1 MSLIVDS
8 LTKTYGEQYAVN
20 DVSFEAKKGQVL
32 GFLGPNGAGKSTTMK
47 MICGYVAPTSGNI
60 SVCGHDVLT
69 SPLQAK
75 RHIGYLPEHNPL
87 YTEMYVRE
95 YLLFV
100 AGIYK
105 LANAKERVAEVIDIT
120 GLNKE
125 ANKHIHALSKGYRQ
139 RVGIAQAII
148 HKPDILIL
156 DEPTSG
162 LDMNQLVDIRKLIID
177 LGKENTVIL
186 STHIMQEVEAMC
198 DRVLILNNG
207 KLIADDPIEKLTSR
221 LQGQTIVE
229 ILLDQE
235 IDIEILESI
244 EGVKNVEKEG
254 LRYRVT
260 CDSSSDLRGDIFDAV
275 VSSNGK
281 IYEMTTDQ
289 INMER
294 VFTELTKSDHA

>member
-20 DVSFEAKKGQVL
+20 AVSFEAKKGQVL

-47 MICGYVAPTSGNI
+47 MICGYVTPTSGNI

-221 LQGQTIVE
+221 LQGQTIVK

-254 LRYRVT
+254 LRYRAS

-275 VSSNGK
+275 VSSNRR